1 MKKRIISVL
10 TAIFTAVTFF
20 MHTFAASPVLCD
32 YAGLLNESEFAYVN
46 ALLESAGE
54 KHDASFVIVTVNG
67 TDGKNI
73 RDYAD
78 DYYDYGGYA
87 YSGILLAIDMAEGK
101 YWFSTS
107 GKYDCYEVNYTALDT
122 VDENVAGLLVDGD
135 FCGAFAAFAEDCA
148 RIDEL
153 SANGYT
159 GYDSD
164 YDHNYDYDYDYDYDY
179 ESHGEED
186 FKWGSCLLASFIA
199 GLVVAFIVTAVFKGQ
214 LKSVKQQTR
223 AENYVV
229 DGSMKV
235 TEASDLFL
243 YRHVTRTAR
252 PKNNGGNSSGSH
264 RSSSG
269 RSHGGRGGSF
279 R

>member
-1 MKKRIISVL
+1 MIDFSEYTKEYIQEEMLDQVDPDIDTREGSMVQ
-10 TAIFTAVTFF
+10 TAVAPGAWFLEGSYLTLAQMQMIEIIKAVSCDAKIIIMDEPTSSLTETETDILFGIIRKLREKGVAIVF
-20 MHTFAASPVLCD
+20 ISHKLAEIKAVADRVSP
-32 YAGLLNESEFAYVN
+32 
-46 ALLESAGE
+46 
-54 KHDASFVIVTVNG
+54 
-67 TDGKNI
+67 
-73 RDYAD
+73 
-78 DYYDYGGYA
+78 
-87 YSGILLAIDMAEGK
+87 
-101 YWFSTS
+101 
-107 GKYDCYEVNYTALDT
+107 
-122 VDENVAGLLVDGD
+122 DEIIKMI
-135 FCGAFAAFAEDCA
+135 
-148 RIDEL
+148 IDEL

-164 YDHNYDYDYDYDYDY
+164 YDHNYDYDYDY